1 MSKGGFLLKKEL
13 RQLQTRF
20 LLKGEIMSFK
30 KELMVLK
37 KVQEDLSTLDTVAKE
52 ESKGLEKQLGK
63 YSKPVWRELEIIME
77 REFNI
82 KQPNYYDGDICGN
95 EARRLMTTAKKVMC
109 QFNQYLQVELVENG
123 GSTDRAW
130 REMNKQC
137 KVVGNALL
145 NFDGFLSIL
154 RTPPKDLMPTVFA
167 QAQQY

>member
-95 EARRLMTTAKKVMC
+95 EA
-109 QFNQYLQVELVENG
+109 
-123 GSTDRAW
+123 
-130 REMNKQC
+130 
-137 KVVGNALL
+137 
-145 NFDGFLSIL
+145 
-154 RTPPKDLMPTVFA
+154 
-167 QAQQY
+167 